1 MLAGEIRSSGTRP
14 ADIVVLDDDP
24 AFRGALAAHLSRDG
38 MTVRACD
45 SLAAA
50 RAALVERA
58 PDILVTALTLSG
70 GSAAPL
76 IEALRDLPGG
86 ESAVVAVVSSGAGF
100 LDKVDAITS
109 GADFFAEKPVDLDAF
124 LVRLR
129 SALKRAGGEPPRIL
143 SVDDDPDQNLVLRAI
158 LEPAGYEVQA
168 LGDPARLESE
178 VITFRPDLILM
189 DVNLPRVSGYDLVR
203 YLRHEERFATLPVV
217 FLTVERRE
225 QERIAALRAGG
236 DDHLVKP
243 VAPALLLSTVAAR
256 LERARFL
263 KSLLVRDGLTGLLTH
278 TAFLERARS
287 VASTAQRTPSRP
299 IALVVIDLDHF
310 KAVNDTWGHPVG
322 DRVLA
327 SLGVLL
333 RRRLRASDTIGRLG
347 GEEFALLLED
357 LGAPDAVRLVERL
370 REEFSTLR
378 HRSAEGRIFH
388 VDFSAGV
395 SLFEPGRMTLE
406 AWRNAADEA
415 LYSAKASGRGRVV
428 LAEGRTAP
436 VPSPQ
441 GPAARTP

>member
-1 MLAGEIRSSGTRP
+1 MPPGETRSAGTRP
-14 ADIVVLDDDP
+14 ADVVVLDDDS

-45 SLAAA
+45 SLSAAH
-50 RAALVERA
+50 AALSERA
-58 PDILVTALTLSG
+58 PDILVTALTVSG
-70 GSAAPL
+70 GPAGAL

-100 LDKVDAITS
+100 LDKVEAITS
-109 GADFFAEKPVDLDAF
+109 GADFFTEKPVDMDGF
-124 LVRLR
+124 LERLR
-129 SALKRAGGEPPRIL
+129 AALKRAGGETPRIL
-143 SVDDDPDQNLVLRAI
+143 SVDDDPDQNLVLRSI
-158 LEPAGYEVQA
+158 LEPAGYEVRG

-178 VITFRPDLILM
+178 VITFRPDLVLM
-189 DVNLPRVSGYDLVR
+189 DINLPRVSGYDLVR
-203 YLRHEERFATLPVV
+203 YLRHDERFATLPVV

-225 QERIAALRAGG
+225 QERIAALRAGA

-278 TAFLERARS
+278 TAFLERARL
-287 VASTAQRTPSRP
+287 VASTAQRAPSRP
-299 IALVVIDLDHF
+299 LALVAIDLDNF

-333 RRRLRASDTIGRLG
+333 RRRVRASDTIGRLG

-357 LGAPDAVRLVERL
+357 LGGHDAVRLVDRL
-370 REEFSTLR
+370 RQEFATVR
-378 HRSAEGRIFH
+378 HRSVEGRIFH
-388 VDFSAGV
+388 VGFSAGIA
-395 SLFEPGRMTLE
+395 LFEPGRMTLE
-406 AWRNAADEA
+406 AWRQAADDA
-415 LYSAKASGRGRVV
+415 LYAAKAAGRGRVV
-428 LAEGRTAP
+428 LAETGS
-436 VPSPQ
+436 VLK
-441 GPAARTP
+441 TP

>member
-1 MLAGEIRSSGTRP
+1 MPPGETRPAGTRP
-14 ADIVVLDDDP
+14 ADVVVLDDDS
-24 AFRGALAAHLSRDG
+24 AFRGALAVSLSRDG

-50 RAALVERA
+50 HAALSERA
-58 PDILVTALTLSG
+58 PDILVTALTVSG
-70 GSAAPL
+70 GAAAPL

-86 ESAVVAVVSSGAGF
+86 ERAVVAVVSSGAGF

-109 GADFFAEKPVDLDAF
+109 GADFFADKPVELDAF
-124 LVRLR
+124 LERLR
-129 SALKRAGGEPPRIL
+129 AALKRAGGEAPRIL
-143 SVDDDPDQNLVLRAI
+143 SVDDDPDQNLVLRSI
-158 LEPAGYEVQA
+158 LEPAGYEVRG
-168 LGDPARLESE
+168 LGDPGRLESE

-203 YLRHEERFATLPVV
+203 YLRHDERFATLPVV

-243 VAPALLLSTVAAR
+243 VAPALLLSAVAAR

-287 VASTAQRTPSRP
+287 VVSTAHRAPARP
-299 IALVVIDLDHF
+299 LALVAIDLDHF

-333 RRRLRASDTIGRLG
+333 RRRVRASDTIGRLG

-357 LGAPDAVRLVERL
+357 LGADDAFRLVERL
-370 REEFSTLR
+370 REEFATVR
-378 HRSAEGRIFH
+378 HRSVEGQVFH
-388 VDFSAGV
+388 VGFSAGV
-395 SLFEPGRMTLE
+395 AGFEAGRMNLE
-406 AWRNAADEA
+406 SWRQAADDA
-415 LYSAKASGRGRVV
+415 LYAAKAAGRGRVV
-428 LAEGRTAP
+428 LAETGS
-436 VPSPQ
+436 VSK
-441 GPAARTP
+441 TP

>member
-1 MLAGEIRSSGTRP
+1 MPPGETRPPGTRP
-14 ADIVVLDDDP
+14 ADVVVLDDDP

-45 SLAAA
+45 SVPAA
-50 RAALVERA
+50 RAALAERV
-58 PDILVTALTLSG
+58 PNILVTALSLSG

-76 IEALRDLPGG
+76 IETLRDLPGG

-100 LDKVDAITS
+100 LDKVETITS
-109 GADFFAEKPVDLDAF
+109 GADFFAERPVDLDAF
-124 LVRLR
+124 LERLR
-129 SALKRAGGEPPRIL
+129 AFLERAGGEAPRIL
-143 SVDDDPDQNLVLRAI
+143 SVDDDPDQNLVLRSI
-158 LEPAGYEVQA
+158 LEPAGYEVRV
-168 LGDPARLESE
+168 LGDPGRLESE
-178 VITFRPDLILM
+178 VITFHPDLILK

-203 YLRHEERFATLPVV
+203 YLRHDERFATLPVV

-243 VAPALLLSTVAAR
+243 VAPALLLSAVAAR

-278 TAFLERARS
+278 TAFLERARAA
-287 VASTAQRTPSRP
+287 VLTADRAPSRP
-299 IALVVIDLDHF
+299 LALVAIDLDHF
-310 KAVNDTWGHPVG
+310 KLVNDTWGHPIG

-357 LGAPDAVRLVERL
+357 LGAEDAVRLVERL
-370 REEFSTLR
+370 RKEFLTLR
-378 HRSAEGRIFH
+378 HRSIEGRIFH
-388 VDFSAGV
+388 VGFSAGIA
-395 SLFEPGRMTLE
+395 LYEPRRVTLE
-406 AWRNAADEA
+406 AWRQAADDA
-415 LYSAKASGRGRVV
+415 LYAAKVAGRGRVV
-428 LAEGRTAP
+428 LAEREALP
-436 VPSPQ
+436 
-441 GPAARTP
+441 RTP

>member
-1 MLAGEIRSSGTRP
+1 MPPGETRSSGTRP
-14 ADIVVLDDDP
+14 ADVVLVDDDS

-38 MTVRACD
+38 MTVRGCD

-50 RAALVERA
+50 RAALTERA
-58 PDILVTALTLSG
+58 PDILVTALTVSG
-70 GSAAPL
+70 GSAALL

-109 GADFFAEKPVDLDAF
+109 GADFFTDKPVDLDAF
-124 LVRLR
+124 LERLR
-129 SALKRAGGEPPRIL
+129 AALKRAGGEAPRIL
-143 SVDDDPDQNLVLRAI
+143 SVDDDPDQTLVLRAI
-158 LEPAGYEVQA
+158 LEPAGYEVRS
-168 LGDPARLESE
+168 LGDPGRLETE
-178 VITFRPDLILM
+178 VITFRPDLVLM

-203 YLRHEERFATLPVV
+203 YLRHDERFATLPVV

-278 TAFLERARS
+278 TAFLERARA
-287 VASTAQRTPSRP
+287 VVSTAHRAPSRP
-299 IALVVIDLDHF
+299 LSLVVIDLDHF
-310 KAVNDTWGHPVG
+310 KTVNDTWGHPVG

-333 RRRLRASDTIGRLG
+333 RRRVRASDTIGRLG

-357 LGAPDAVRLVERL
+357 LAGKDAVRLVDRL
-370 REEFSTLR
+370 REEFATLR

-388 VDFSAGV
+388 VSFSAGIA
-395 SLFEPGRMTLE
+395 LFEPGLMTLE
-406 AWRNAADEA
+406 TWRQAADDA
-415 LYSAKASGRGRVV
+415 LYGAKAAGRGRVI
-428 LAEGRTAP
+428 LAEAGSA
-436 VPSPQ
+436 SK
-441 GPAARTP
+441 TP

>member
-1 MLAGEIRSSGTRP
+1 MPPGETRPAGTRP
-14 ADIVVLDDDP
+14 ADVVVLDDDS
-24 AFRGALAAHLSRDG
+24 AFRGALAASLSRDG
-38 MTVRACD
+38 MTVRACE

-50 RAALVERA
+50 RAALSERA
-58 PDILVTALTLSG
+58 PDILVTALTVSG
-70 GSAAPL
+70 GAAAPL

-86 ESAVVAVVSSGAGF
+86 ERAVVAVVGSGAGF

-109 GADFFAEKPVDLDAF
+109 GADFFADKPVEFDAF
-124 LVRLR
+124 LERLR
-129 SALKRAGGEPPRIL
+129 AALKRAGGEAPRIL
-143 SVDDDPDQNLVLRAI
+143 SVDDDPDQNLVLRSI
-158 LEPAGYEVQA
+158 LEPAGYEVRG
-168 LGDPARLESE
+168 LGDPGRLESE

-203 YLRHEERFATLPVV
+203 YLRHDERFATLPVV

-243 VAPALLLSTVAAR
+243 VAPALLLSAVAAR

-287 VASTAQRTPSRP
+287 VVATAHRAPARP
-299 IALVVIDLDHF
+299 LALVVIDLDHF

-333 RRRLRASDTIGRLG
+333 RRRVRASDTIGRLG

-357 LGAPDAVRLVERL
+357 LGADDALRLVERL
-370 REEFSTLR
+370 REEFATVR
-378 HRSAEGRIFH
+378 HRSVEGQVFH
-388 VDFSAGV
+388 VGFSAGV
-395 SLFEPGRMTLE
+395 AGF
-406 AWRNAADEA
+406 D
-415 LYSAKASGRGRVV
+415 
-428 LAEGRTAP
+428 
-436 VPSPQ
+436 
-441 GPAARTP
+441 